1 MPELLL
7 MTLHFSPY
15 TAEAE
20 AHQARVTMPQHVAAP
35 NGVYRTY
42 IKRALDIAA
51 TVVTAPIVV
60 PFVALM
66 ALLISLDGHNPFYSQ
81 MRIGKNGRHFRM
93 WKLRTMVHN
102 ADALLEE
109 YLSNNATAKL
119 EWDATQKLKKDPRIT
134 LLGRILRKTSMDE
147 LPQLLN
153 VLNGTMSLVGPRPMM
168 LCQQDSYTGRG
179 YYNLQPGITG
189 LWQISDRNEGE
200 FVGRVRYDDIYD
212 RKVSLRTDLWVLI
225 RTVGVV
231 LRGTGY

>member
-15 TAEAE
+15 TAETE
-20 AHQARVTMPQHVAAP
+20 AHKARVNLPDAVIAP
-35 NGVYRTY
+35 KGFYRSFF
-42 IKRALDIAA
+42 KRVVDITL
-51 TVVTAPIVV
+51 TVITAPIVV

-66 ALLISLDGHNPFYSQ
+66 ALLIALDGHNPFYSQ
-81 MRIGKNGRHFRM
+81 PRVGKGGRTFRI

-102 ADALLEE
+102 ADELLEA
-109 YLSNNATAKL
+109 YLAKNPTAKL

-134 LLGRILRKTSMDE
+134 LLGRVLRKCSMDE
-147 LPQLLN
+147 LPQLFN
-153 VLNGTMSLVGPRPMM
+153 VLNGSMSLVGPRPMM

-200 FVGRVRYDDIYD
+200 FVGRVRYDDMYE
-212 RKVSLRTDLWVLI
+212 KTVSLKTDISVLF